1 MTASTIEQ
9 SPEVFYIKGVLE
21 NFAIFTVFESLF
33 NKVGDLFPATLLKR
47 HSNTGVLLRN
57 LQNFYSHLV

>member
-1 MTASTIEQ
+1 M
-9 SPEVFYIKGVLE
+9 FYIKGVLE
-21 NFAIFTVFESLF
+21 NFAILTVFESLI
-33 NKVGDLFPATLLKR
+33 NEVGDLFPAALLKR